1 MATRKNTFLL
11 KRSNVAGNVPAA
23 GQILLGELALNTAD
37 VKLYTSGTTANSIL
51 PIGWDRVSRTGDT
64 MTGTLI
70 VPTLSATTLTALNI
84 SGTTNYVAKF
94 TTNGTSLGNSQIFDN
109 GTAVGIGTTT
119 PSQLLHV
126 NGRALVNQF
135 EYTRAIEVSNTD
147 LDNLTNAGFYNGIQ
161 LTNAPGVGW
170 YYITVERYTSD
181 ANWVKQT
188 ATSFGAGNTGNITWT
203 RTRELN
209 IWQPW
214 KRLIDTVVE
223 GGTTNYVPKF
233 TGSGTLGNSQI
244 FDNGTN
250 VGIGTTSPTEVL
262 DVNGALV
269 TRAPRVNNLGEGG
282 FIDYN
287 NGEFRFVSQGPTT
300 TAGSYSFTVRESDLG
315 GSINAMFISNTG
327 RVGIG
332 TTGPNFSLDVNG
344 DGRFQTNL
352 TIGVTNNN
360 NGARTVFNGSTS
372 GRSFQIANN
381 WNVGG
386 SFEITPSTA
395 VGGNTFTT
403 PAFVLNGTTG
413 NVGIGTT
420 SPTQKLDV
428 TGNIKISNNNSL
440 MFRNA
445 ANNADIAILQLTNT
459 NQLNIGTNSSSA
471 PSVITLHTNST
482 EHMRITSTGNVGLNT
497 IDPQAKLHV
506 SGNTIISGDLTATTI
521 SATSIDQVNFVDIN
535 TGVTIT
541 SDAGR
546 ISWNDIDGTFNMGLY
561 QGVSLQLGQEENMY
575 GKAISGISNGDV
587 VMFAGVQGDHVLF
600 AKADPSVINQKPQYI
615 IGVATQNF
623 IANQFGYV
631 TILGKVRNLN
641 TSAYS
646 DGTILYFN
654 STGST
659 LGGFTSVEPTAP
671 NAKIIVAAVLRSHAT
686 QGVILVR
693 PTFSR
698 RVSDIQDV
706 QITNIQNNDIIQ
718 YSSSLGYFVNTNTP
732 KFSSVSATT
741 MSAVTFTGNLTGLAS
756 LATSAT
762 TALNSTQ
769 LNGQSASYYYPSSNP
784 SGYTT
789 NTGTVTGVNSGN
801 GMNFTNFT
809 TSGTITLG
817 TPSSLTLSSTN
828 SVTTNSHT
836 HAFAPGGT
844 TAQYITG
851 AGTLATF
858 PTIVNTFVTGA
869 TFNSSNNNLTLTRND
884 GVNIVANL
892 NISTTDVYVTGGT
905 YSNGTATFKNNT
917 GGTFNVTG
925 FPTGATTAVSF
936 TQTLPATGWTFT
948 HNLGTD
954 KPMITVYNSN
964 NQVIIPQEITAIS
977 SSTLY
982 ITFPV
987 PVAGYV
993 IAGGGVVTQQ
1003 TEEISIITAIIF
1015 G

>member
-109 GTAVGIGTTT
+109 GT
-119 PSQLLHV
+119 
-126 NGRALVNQF
+126 
-135 EYTRAIEVSNTD
+135 
-147 LDNLTNAGFYNGIQ
+147 
-161 LTNAPGVGW
+161 
-170 YYITVERYTSD
+170 
-181 ANWVKQT
+181 
-188 ATSFGAGNTGNITWT
+188 NI
-203 RTRELN
+203 
-209 IWQPW
+209 
-214 KRLIDTVVE
+214 
-223 GGTTNYVPKF
+223 
-233 TGSGTLGNSQI
+233 
-244 FDNGTN
+244 
-250 VGIGTTSPTEVL
+250 GIGTTSPSEAL
-262 DVNGALV
+262 HVNGNLLV
-269 TRAPRVNNLGEGG
+269 QLSNSSTTRNVAQIKQLGE
-282 FIDYN
+282 
-287 NGEFRFVSQGPTT
+287 S
-300 TAGSYSFTVRESDLG
+300 
-315 GSINAMFISNTG
+315 
-327 RVGIG
+327 
-332 TTGPNFSLDVNG
+332 
-344 DGRFQTNL
+344 
-352 TIGVTNNN
+352 GVT
-360 NGARTVFNGSTS
+360 GARNWALRGVYQYDSGVFGNAEGGDLDLIKS
-372 GRSFQIANN
+372 
-381 WNVGG
+381 WN
-386 SFEITPSTA
+386 
-395 VGGNTFTT
+395 GNTILATKT
-403 PAFVLNGTTG
+403 DGSPLG

-459 NQLNIGTNSSSA
+459 NQLNIGTNSSST

-482 EHMRITSTGNVGLNT
+482 ERIHITSTGDVGIGT
-497 IDPQAKLHV
+497 IGPQAKLHV

-587 VMFAGVQGDHVLF
+587 VMFAGVQGNHVLF

-631 TILGKVRNLN
+631 TILGKVRDLN

-646 DGTILYFN
+646 GGTILYFS

-964 NQVIIPQEITAIS
+964 NQVMIPQEITAIS